1 MAPLDY
7 ADRQDFD
14 DVERGFIATLAD
26 PLVRNASGT
35 VVWDANAY
43 DFIQGDAPAT
53 VNPSLWRQGRLVAK
67 HGLFEVVP
75 GIYQARGIDISNI
88 SFVEGDSGVIV
99 IDPLMSV
106 ETAAAALALYRA
118 HRGDGRVGAV
128 THTNSQADHSAGVAG
143 VAAAGTPIIAPAGF
157 LDHSVSENVYAGA
170 AMSRRAAYMYASD
183 LGASSTGQMGVGLGM
198 ATSMGTMSL
207 MPPTL
212 DITHTGQEE
221 TVDGVRIIFQVTPGT
236 EAPAEM
242 NFYFPGF
249 KAACMAENATH
260 TLHNL
265 LTLRGAEVRDARA
278 WSRYLNESIALWG
291 DDVDVVFASHHWP
304 TWDNERINEFLRQQ
318 RDLYAYLHDQTLR
331 RMNKGET
338 GIEIA
343 EDFALPAA
351 LDDAWNARGYYGS
364 ISHNI
369 KAIYQRY
376 LGWFDGNPAH
386 LWEHP
391 PVEEGKRIV
400 ALAGGADA
408 ARTAAQA
415 AFDSGDFRWAATLA
429 SHIVFADQT
438 DAEAKALLADTL
450 EQLGFGAENGTW
462 RNFFLRGASEL
473 RTHIAP
479 PPPDTASPSVLSAL
493 TVEQMFDSLGVRL
506 DGQRAAA
513 TSVDIDF
520 VFTDLDR
527 TYNVA
532 TSNGAL
538 IHADKRSGVPAA
550 PLVVTLTKPQLL
562 AVLTKGPAAA
572 EHVGDTSQFT
582 TLAGLLDTVD
592 HQFAIVTP

>member
-1 MAPLDY
+1 MPKC
-7 ADRQDFD
+7 
-14 DVERGFIATLAD
+14 ATLA
-26 PLVRNASGT
+26 
-35 VVWDANAY
+35 
-43 DFIQGDAPAT
+43 
-53 VNPSLWRQGRLVAK
+53 
-67 HGLFEVVP
+67 
-75 GIYQARGIDISNI
+75 
-88 SFVEGDSGVIV
+88 
-99 IDPLMSV
+99 
-106 ETAAAALALYRA
+106 
-118 HRGDGRVGAV
+118 
-128 THTNSQADHSAGVAG
+128 
-143 VAAAGTPIIAPAGF
+143 
-157 LDHSVSENVYAGA
+157 
-170 AMSRRAAYMYASD
+170 
-183 LGASSTGQMGVGLGM
+183 
-198 ATSMGTMSL
+198 
-207 MPPTL
+207 
-212 DITHTGQEE
+212 
-221 TVDGVRIIFQVTPGT
+221 
-236 EAPAEM
+236 
-242 NFYFPGF
+242 
-249 KAACMAENATH
+249 
-260 TLHNL
+260 
-265 LTLRGAEVRDARA
+265 A

-304 TWDNERINEFLRQQ
+304 TWDNTRINVFLRQQ

-364 ISHNI
+364 ISHNV

-408 ARTAAQA
+408 ARSRSA
-415 AFDSGDFRWAATLA
+415 DSLRLGGLPLGGDPGQPHRLRGARPMP
-429 SHIVFADQT
+429 Q
-438 DAEAKALLADTL
+438 AKALLADTL

-473 RTHIAP
+473 RTQIAP

-506 DGQRAAA
+506 DGQRAATA
-513 TSVDIDF
+513 SVDIDF

-538 IHADKRSGVPAA
+538 IHADKRSGAPAA

-562 AVLTKGPAAA
+562 VVLTKGPEAV
-572 EHVGDTSQFT
+572 EHTGDVGQFA

-592 HQFAIVTP
+592 HQFPIVTP

>member
-1 MAPLDY
+1 MVPVC
-7 ADRQDFD
+7 DRQDFD
-14 DVERGFIATLAD
+14 DVERGFIATLTD

-43 DFIQGDAPAT
+43 DFIDGDAPDT
-53 VNPSLWRQGRLVAK
+53 VNASLWRQGKLVAK

-88 SFVEGDSGVIV
+88 SFVEGNTGVII

-106 ETAAAALALYRA
+106 ETAAAALALYRE
-118 HRGDGRVGAV
+118 HRGDRPVVAV
-128 THTNSQADHSAGVAG
+128 IHTHSHADHYAGVAG
-143 VAAAGTPIIAPAGF
+143 VADASTPIIAPAGF
-157 LDHSVSENVYAGA
+157 LEHSVSENVYAGA

-183 LGASSTGQMGVGLGM
+183 LGASPTGQMGVGLGM

-207 MPPTL
+207 MPPTV

-221 TVDGVRIIFQVTPGT
+221 TVDGVRIVFQVTPGT

-242 NFYFPGF
+242 NFYFPDF

-291 DDVDVVFASHHWP
+291 DEVDVVFASHHWP
-304 TWDNERINEFLRQQ
+304 TWDNARINVFLRQQ

-364 ISHNI
+364 ISHNV

-408 ARTAAQA
+408 ARSAART
-415 AFDSGDFRWAATLA
+415 AFDSGDLRWAATLA

-438 DAEAKALLADTL
+438 DAQAKALLADTL

-473 RTHIAP
+473 RTQIAP

-506 DGQRAAA
+506 
-513 TSVDIDF
+513 
-520 VFTDLDR
+520 TDNER
-527 TYNVA
+527 PR
-532 TSNGAL
+532 
-538 IHADKRSGVPAA
+538 HP
-550 PLVVTLTKPQLL
+550 
-562 AVLTKGPAAA
+562 
-572 EHVGDTSQFT
+572 
-582 TLAGLLDTVD
+582 
-592 HQFAIVTP
+592 

>member
-1 MAPLDY
+1 MTHLDY
-7 ADRQDFD
+7 DDRQDFE
-14 DVERGFIATLAD
+14 DVDWGFIATLAD
-26 PLVRNASGT
+26 PLVRNRDGV

-43 DFIQGDAPAT
+43 DFIQGEAPET
-53 VNPSLWRQGRLVAK
+53 VNPSLWRQGKLASK

-75 GIYQARGIDISNI
+75 GIYQARGIDISVI
-88 SFVEGDSGVIV
+88 SFIEGDTGVIV
-99 IDPLMSV
+99 VDPLMSV
-106 ETAAAALALYRA
+106 ETGAAALALYRE
-118 HRGDGRVGAV
+118 HRGNRPVSAV
-128 THTNSQADHSAGVAG
+128 IHTHSHADHYAGVAG
-143 VAAAGTPIIAPAGF
+143 VADDDTPIVAPAGF

-183 LGASSTGQMGVGLGM
+183 LGASPTGQLGVGLGM

-212 DITHTGQEE
+212 DITYTGQEE
-221 TVDGVRIIFQVTPGT
+221 TIDGVRIVFQVTPGT

-242 NFYFPGF
+242 NFYFPDF

-265 LTLRGAEVRDARA
+265 LTLRGAEVRDARG

-291 DDVDVVFASHHWP
+291 DEVEVVFASHHWP
-304 TWDNERINEFLRQQ
+304 TWGNERINVFLRQQ

-331 RMNKGET
+331 RMNKGEI

-343 EDFALPAA
+343 EDFELPPAIDA
-351 LDDAWNARGYYGS
+351 AWNARGYYGS
-364 ISHNI
+364 VSHNV

-400 ALAGGADA
+400 ALAGGADKALDA
-408 ARTAAQA
+408 ARA
-415 AFDSGDFRWAATLA
+415 AFDSGDLRWAATLA
-429 SHIVFADQT
+429 CHVVFADPS
-438 DAEAKALLADTL
+438 DEAAKAVLADAL

-462 RNFFLRGASEL
+462 RNFYLRGASEL
-473 RTHIAP
+473 RTQIAP

-506 DGQRAAA
+506 DGPRAWGAN
-513 TSVDIDF
+513 VDIDF

-532 TSNGAL
+532 ISNGAL
-538 IHADKRSGVPAA
+538 IHADKKPAA
-550 PLVVTLTKPQLL
+550 PAASLVVTLTKPQLL
-562 AVLTKGPAAA
+562 LVLTRGLDAVAA
-572 EHVGDTSQFT
+572 EGDPAQFS
-582 TLAGLLDTVD
+582 TLVGLLDTVD
-592 HQFAIVTP
+592 HQFPIVTP

>member
-1 MAPLDY
+1 MRPSPVARRPRAITRRRELAAGERGPHTGRMAPLDY
-7 ADRQDFD
+7 SDRQDFD
-14 DVERGFIATLAD
+14 DVERGFIATLTD

-43 DFIQGDAPAT
+43 DFIDGDAPDT
-53 VNPSLWRQGRLVAK
+53 VNASLWRQGKLVAK

-88 SFVEGDSGVIV
+88 SFVEGKTGVIV

-106 ETAAAALALYRA
+106 ETAAAALALYRE
-118 HRGDGRVGAV
+118 HRGDRPVVAV
-128 THTNSQADHSAGVAG
+128 IHTHSHADHYAGVAG
-143 VAAAGTPIIAPAGF
+143 VADAATPIIAPAGF
-157 LDHSVSENVYAGA
+157 LEHSVSENVYAGA

-183 LGASSTGQMGVGLGM
+183 LGASPTGQMGVGLGM

-207 MPPTL
+207 MPPTV

-221 TVDGVRIIFQVTPGT
+221 TVDGVRIVFQVTPGT

-242 NFYFPGF
+242 NFYFPDF

-304 TWDNERINEFLRQQ
+304 TWDNTRINVFLRQQ

-364 ISHNI
+364 ISHNV

-408 ARTAAQA
+408 ARSRSA
-415 AFDSGDFRWAATLA
+415 DSLRLGGLPLGGD
-429 SHIVFADQT
+429 
-438 DAEAKALLADTL
+438 
-450 EQLGFGAENGTW
+450 LGQPH
-462 RNFFLRGASEL
+462 RLRGPDRCPGKGSSRRYARATRL
-473 RTHIAP
+473 RGRERHLA
-479 PPPDTASPSVLSAL
+479 
-493 TVEQMFDSLGVRL
+493 
-506 DGQRAAA
+506 
-513 TSVDIDF
+513 
-520 VFTDLDR
+520 
-527 TYNVA
+527 
-532 TSNGAL
+532 
-538 IHADKRSGVPAA
+538 
-550 PLVVTLTKPQLL
+550 QLL
-562 AVLTKGPAAA
+562 PPRRV
-572 EHVGDTSQFT
+572 
-582 TLAGLLDTVD
+582 
-592 HQFAIVTP
+592 

>member
-1 MAPLDY
+1 MTPLDY
-7 ADRQDFD
+7 GDRQDFD
-14 DVERGFIATLAD
+14 DVERGYIATLTD
-26 PLVRNASGT
+26 PVVRSAAGA

-43 DFIQGDAPAT
+43 DFIQGPAPAT
-53 VNPSLWRQGRLVAK
+53 VNPSLWRQGKLAAR
-67 HGLFEVVP
+67 HGLFEVTP

-88 SFVEGDSGVIV
+88 SFVEGDTGVIV

-106 ETAAAALALYRA
+106 ETAAAALALYRE
-118 HRGDGRVGAV
+118 HRGDRPVTAV
-128 THTNSQADHSAGVAG
+128 IHTHSHADHYAGVAG
-143 VAAAGTPIIAPAGF
+143 VAQPDTPIVAPAGF
-157 LDHSVSENVYAGA
+157 LEHSVSENVYAGA

-183 LGASSTGQMGVGLGM
+183 LGASPTGQMGLGLGM

-221 TVDGVRIIFQVTPGT
+221 TIDGVRIIFQVTPGT

-242 NFYFPGF
+242 NFYFPDRR
-249 KAACMAENATH
+249 AACMAENATH

-291 DDVDVVFASHHWP
+291 DDVEVVFTSHHWP
-304 TWDNERINEFLRQQ
+304 TWDNDRINTFLSLQ

-343 EDFALPAA
+343 EDFQLPPEI
-351 LDDAWNARGYYGS
+351 DDAWNARGYYGS
-364 ISHNI
+364 VSHNV

-386 LWEHP
+386 LWEYP
-391 PVEEGKRIV
+391 PVEEGQRIV
-400 ALAGGADA
+400 ALAGGAPNAKAA
-408 ARTAAQA
+408 ARTA
-415 AFDSGDFRWAATLA
+415 FEEKDYRWAATLA
-429 SHIVFADQT
+429 SHVVFADPA
-438 DAEAKALLADTL
+438 DAEAKALLADAL

-473 RTHIAP
+473 RTRIAP

-493 TVEQMFDSLGVRL
+493 TIEQMFDSLGVRL
-506 DGQRAAA
+506 NGPEAWAAG
-513 TSVDIDF
+513 VDIDF
-520 VFTDLDR
+520 VFTDLNR

-532 TSNGAL
+532 VSNGAL
-538 IHADKRSGVPAA
+538 IHADKKHGAAAA
-550 PLVVTLTKPQLL
+550 PLTLTLTKPQLL
-562 AVLTKGPAAA
+562 AVLSKGPAA
-572 EHVGDTSQFT
+572 VDNTGDTGQFE
-582 TLAGLLDTVD
+582 TLMGLLDSVD
-592 HQFAIVTP
+592 HQFPIVTP

>member
-7 ADRQDFD
+7 SDRQDFD
-14 DVERGFIATLAD
+14 DVERGFIATLTD

-43 DFIQGDAPAT
+43 DFIDGDAPDT
-53 VNPSLWRQGRLVAK
+53 VNASLWRQGKLVAK

-88 SFVEGDSGVIV
+88 SFVEGKTGVIV

-106 ETAAAALALYRA
+106 ETAAAALALYRE
-118 HRGDGRVGAV
+118 HRGDRPVVAV
-128 THTNSQADHSAGVAG
+128 IHTHSHADHYAGVAG
-143 VAAAGTPIIAPAGF
+143 VADAATPIIAPAGF
-157 LDHSVSENVYAGA
+157 LEHSVSENVYAGA

-183 LGASSTGQMGVGLGM
+183 LGASPTGQMGVGLGM

-207 MPPTL
+207 MPPTV

-221 TVDGVRIIFQVTPGT
+221 TVDGVRIVFQVTPGT

-242 NFYFPGF
+242 NFYFPDF

-291 DDVDVVFASHHWP
+291 DEVDVVFASHHWP
-304 TWDNERINEFLRQQ
+304 TWDNTRINVFLRQQ

-364 ISHNI
+364 ISHNV

-408 ARTAAQA
+408 ARSAAQT

-438 DAEAKALLADTL
+438 DAQAKALLADTL

-473 RTHIAP
+473 RTQIAP

-506 DGQRAAA
+506 DGQRAATA
-513 TSVDIDF
+513 SVDIDF

-538 IHADKRSGVPAA
+538 IHADKRSGAPAA
-550 PLVVTLTKPQLL
+550 PLVVTLTKPQLIV
-562 AVLTKGPAAA
+562 VLTKGPEAV
-572 EHVGDTSQFT
+572 EHTGDVGQFA

-592 HQFAIVTP
+592 HQFPIVTP